1 MRLLSDVRWYDL
13 NGSEAAEL
21 PDDGRLRKIA
31 NDSKKDG
38 RGTLKVKP
46 LAVDVRNKLQHEK
59 AKNSANGVI
68 AREGPTEG
76 QAGDEKRSGGSPSVD

>member
-1 MRLLSDVRWYDL
+1 MA
-13 NGSEAAEL
+13 GSGRSPTTARKM
-21 PDDGRLRKIA
+21 DG
-31 NDSKKDG
+31 G
-38 RGTLKVKP
+38 PLKVKP

-76 QAGDEKRSGGSPSVD
+76 QAGDEKRSGGSPSLD

>member
-38 RGTLKVKP
+38 RGTL
-46 LAVDVRNKLQHEK
+46 
-59 AKNSANGVI
+59 
-68 AREGPTEG
+68 EGETSRRRRP
-76 QAGDEKRSGGSPSVD
+76 Q